1 MRKKTSS
8 TQKVVAKLD
17 EAIAAFREMQA
28 ERPQDKDSI
37 AARIT
42 VLEWL
47 KTGNPGELTV
57 DTPDE

>member
-17 EAIAAFREMQA
+17 EAIAAFREMQT

-37 AARIT
+37 AARIV

-57 DTPDE
+57 DIPNE